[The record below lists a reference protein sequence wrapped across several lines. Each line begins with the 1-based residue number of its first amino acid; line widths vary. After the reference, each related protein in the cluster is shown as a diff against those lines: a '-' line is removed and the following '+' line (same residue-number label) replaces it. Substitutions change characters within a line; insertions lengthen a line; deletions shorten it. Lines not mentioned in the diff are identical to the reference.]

1 MKYLLYIYLVNN
13 YLLTNSFII
22 KSFDNAI
29 GNWKLLYTDNP
40 FIDYNIEKNKIDL
53 SIYPA
58 LHYNKF
64 NNIKINNIK
73 KDIQKDIQKDIKNK
87 ISKEDDVLFL
97 QIKRYEYNNLFTLTK
112 NINCNIYDI
121 NCLDYICNTDNINSL
136 VKDNKISSLVILNTQ
151 KSIKSIGIFELAFN
165 GIEYKSEM
173 KPNYYV
179 QWRVDNILNRLY
191 IEIDKNTYVFEKIF
205 YDNNYIISN
214 KITINTFLLSN
225 LISFLLYKIFE
236 KIFM

>member
-1 MKYLLYIYLVNN
+1 MNYLLYIYLINN
-13 YLLTNSFII
+13 YLLTYSFII

-40 FIDYNIEKNKIDL
+40 NIDYNIEKNKIDL
-53 SIYPA
+53 SIYPTINYKK
-58 LHYNKF
+58 YNHKS
-64 NNIKINNIK
+64 NHKYNYKHNHKIIQESNKMIK
-73 KDIQKDIQKDIKNK
+73 
-87 ISKEDDVLFL
+87 KEDDILFL

-136 VKDNKISSLVILNTQ
+136 VKDNKICSLVILNTQ
-151 KSIKSIGIFELAFN
+151 KSIKSIGIFELAFK

-173 KPNYYV
+173 KPNYFV
-179 QWRVDNILNRLY
+179 QWRVDNLLNRLY

>member
-1 MKYLLYIYLVNN
+1 MNYLSYIYLINKF
-13 YLLTNSFII
+13 LLTYSFII
-22 KSFDNAI
+22 KSFDSAI
-29 GNWKLLYTDNP
+29 GNWKLLYTDNS

-53 SIYPA
+53 SIYPIIN
-58 LHYNKF
+58 YKKN
-64 NNIKINNIK
+64 NNINLKITQDYKKENNI
-73 KDIQKDIQKDIKNK
+73 
-87 ISKEDDVLFL
+87 LFL
-97 QIKRYEYNNLFTLTK
+97 QIKRYEYNNFFILTK

-136 VKDNKISSLVILNTQ
+136 IKDNKICSLVILNTQ
-151 KSIKSIGIFELAFN
+151 KYIKSIGIFELAFK

-173 KPNYYV
+173 KPNYYI

-191 IEIDKNTYVFEKIF
+191 IEIDNNTYVFEKIF
-205 YDNNYIISN
+205 YDNNYIINN

-236 KIFM
+236 NIFM